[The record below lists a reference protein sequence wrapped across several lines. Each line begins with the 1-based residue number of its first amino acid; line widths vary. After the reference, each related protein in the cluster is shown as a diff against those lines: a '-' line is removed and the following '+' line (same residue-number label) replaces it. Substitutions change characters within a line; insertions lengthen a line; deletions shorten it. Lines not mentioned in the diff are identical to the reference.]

1 MTLAPA
7 ATTPSVLVVDD
18 DEFVREV
25 MAASLEDAGYAVVE
39 ADSGA
44 QALTLLRADTR
55 VDVLLSDLTMPGMDG
70 LQLIRAAQEI
80 RPGLPAIL
88 LTGYTGAGASLAVGA
103 TVEGT
108 FALLRKPVT
117 GAQLTER
124 IAAMLAVGAPA
135 EAKP

>member
-1 MTLAPA
+1 M
-7 ATTPSVLVVDD
+7 
-18 DEFVREV
+18 
-25 MAASLEDAGYAVVE
+25 E

-108 FALLRKPVT
+108 FSLLRKPVT

-124 IAAMLAVGAPA
+124 IAAMLAVGTPA
-135 EAKP
+135 EVKP